1 MTRTQTLN
9 ARNAG
14 APRSWPL
21 LAIVLV
27 LMGANIAKAQDAPP
41 TTSSPKILAA
51 VASTTQITITG
62 QHFGSARPTVTLD
75 GTLLILTSYS
85 NTQVIADL
93 PSNQAPGSFLL
104 ALKTAGGLTT
114 YFDTT
119 IGAVGAQG
127 PPGPQ
132 GPQGPEGPQ
141 GPQGPQGEQGQQ
153 GPPGQ
158 GLNTQWSLQL
168 YAVPPNSE
176 GQFGWGCNSGGV
188 VIGGA
193 CGSAEGEPNQ
203 YYVVVNSSAPT
214 GDLSAWQC
222 EVNNN
227 DLFNA
232 HTIVYGSLC
241 SYPNGMLHMKERLK
255 QTIKITT
262 NPAKH

>member
-1 MTRTQTLN
+1 MTRTQTLK

-14 APRSWPL
+14 AQRSWPL
-21 LAIVLV
+21 VAIMLV
-27 LMGANIAKAQDAPP
+27 LMGATIARAQDAPP
-41 TTSSPKILAA
+41 TAPSPKILAA
-51 VASTTQITITG
+51 IASTTQITITG
-62 QHFGSARPTVTLD
+62 QRFGSARPTVTLD
-75 GTLLILTSYS
+75 GTLLTLTNYS
-85 NTQVIADL
+85 ATQVIADL
-93 PSNQAPGSFLL
+93 PNNQAPGSFLL

-141 GPQGPQGEQGQQ
+141 GPQGPQGEQG
-153 GPPGQ
+153 PPGQ

-168 YAVPPNSE
+168 YAAAPNTE
-176 GQFGWGCNSGGV
+176 AQALWGCNSGGTL
-188 VIGGA
+188 IGGA
-193 CGSAEGEPNQ
+193 CGSSEGEPNQ
-203 YYVVVNSSAPT
+203 FYIVVNSSGPT

-222 EVNNN
+222 EVTNS

-232 HTIVYGSLC
+232 HSIVYGSLC
-241 SYPNGMLHMKERLK
+241 SYPSGMLHMKERLK
-255 QTIKITT
+255 PTIKIRT

>member
-1 MTRTQTLN
+1 MTQTQTLN

-14 APRSWPL
+14 AQRSWPL

-27 LMGANIAKAQDAPP
+27 LMGATIARTQDAPP

-51 VASTTQITITG
+51 VASTTEITITG

-75 GTLLILTSYS
+75 GTVLTLTSYS

-93 PSNQAPGSFLL
+93 ASNQAPGSFLL
-104 ALKTAGGLTT
+104 ALKTAGGLTA

-127 PPGPQ
+127 PP

-158 GLNTQWSLQL
+158 GLNPQWSLQF
-168 YAVPPNSE
+168 YVVPPNSE
-176 GQFGWGCNSGGV
+176 AQAVWGCNSGGV
-188 VIGGA
+188 LIGGA
-193 CGSAEGEPNQ
+193 CGSSEGEPNQ
-203 YYVVVNSSAPT
+203 FYIVVNSSAPT

-222 EVNNN
+222 EVDNN
-227 DLFNA
+227 DLFNP
-232 HTIVYGSLC
+232 HSIVYGSLC
-241 SYPNGMLHMKERLK
+241 SYPNGMLHRKERLTP
-255 QTIKITT
+255 TIKITAI
-262 NPAKH
+262 PAKH

>member
-14 APRSWPL
+14 AQRSWPL
-21 LAIVLV
+21 VAIVLV
-27 LMGANIAKAQDAPP
+27 LMGATIARAQDAPP

-75 GTLLILTSYS
+75 GTALTLTSYS

-93 PSNQAPGSFLL
+93 SNNQVPGSFLL

-119 IGAVGAQG
+119 IGPVGAQG

-141 GPQGPQGEQGQQ
+141 GPQGPQGQQ

-158 GLNTQWSLQL
+158 WLNPQWNLQIYVDPPNTQVQAGL
-168 YAVPPNSE
+168 
-176 GQFGWGCNSGGV
+176 GCTSGGV
-188 VIGGA
+188 LIGGA
-193 CGSAEGEPNQ
+193 CGSAEGIPNQ
-203 YYVVVNSSAPT
+203 IYITVNSSAPT
-214 GDLSAWQC
+214 GNLSDWQC
-222 EVNNN
+222 ELYNADLNNPH
-227 DLFNA
+227 A
-232 HTIVYGSLC
+232 IVFGSLC
-241 SYPNGMLHMKERLK
+241 SYPNGMAHMKERLTP
-255 QTIKITT
+255 TIKLTPI
-262 NPAKH
+262 PVKH